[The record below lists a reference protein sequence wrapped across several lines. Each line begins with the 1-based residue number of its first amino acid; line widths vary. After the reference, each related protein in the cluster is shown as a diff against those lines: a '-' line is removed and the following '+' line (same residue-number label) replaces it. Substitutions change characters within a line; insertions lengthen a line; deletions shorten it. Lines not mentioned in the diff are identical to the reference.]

1 MAMLNF
7 AMTVFFVIGD
17 IILITLVYLLI
28 KDTFNEWNDEQE
40 E

>member
-17 IILITLVYLLI
+17 IILITWVYLLI
-28 KDTFNEWNDEQE
+28 KDTFDEWNDEQE

>member
-17 IILITLVYLLI
+17 IILITWMYLLI
-28 KDTFNEWNDEQE
+28 KDTFNEWNNEQE

>member
-7 AMTVFFVIGD
+7 AMTAFFVIGD
-17 IILITLVYLLI
+17 IILITWVCLLI

>member
-7 AMTVFFVIGD
+7 AMTVFFAIGD
-17 IILITLVYLLI
+17 IVLGIWLVLLI
-28 KDTFNEWNDEQE
+28 KDTFDEWNDEQE

>member
-1 MAMLNF
+1 MTTLHA

-17 IILITLVYLLI
+17 IILITWVYLLI

>member
-17 IILITLVYLLI
+17 IILITWVYLLI
-28 KDTFNEWNDEQE
+28 KDTFNEWNDEQGE
-40 E
+40 

>member
-17 IILITLVYLLI
+17 ILLITWVYLLI